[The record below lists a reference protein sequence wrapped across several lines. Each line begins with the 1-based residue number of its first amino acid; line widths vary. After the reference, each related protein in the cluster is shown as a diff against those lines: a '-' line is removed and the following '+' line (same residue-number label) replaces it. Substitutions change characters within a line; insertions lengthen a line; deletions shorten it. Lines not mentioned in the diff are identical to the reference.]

1 MRQNLNYN
9 HVKDNSSIQKTKKQ
23 EIPRLQIIKKLP
35 KVSIGSQ
42 RQQSPSRSSLNNSR
56 SSLTEV
62 DLSPLVSPQIVTTP
76 TRITP
81 SGTPTK
87 LLGGL
92 NWLSLDNI
100 SRVRNILFPKNNLML
115 NCTLVHHIF
124 QSSEY
129 PRPSVIRLNPN
140 DTMPTMLARKSSLDN
155 LTAADFAV
163 RKKSETLVGAR
174 RRKSSMPTRIR
185 QNSFHS

>member
-1 MRQNLNYN
+1 M
-9 HVKDNSSIQKTKKQ
+9 KDNSSIQKTKKQ

-42 RQQSPSRSSLNNSR
+42 RQPSPSRSQNSSR
-56 SSLTEV
+56 TSLTEV

-100 SRVRNILFPKNNLML
+100 SKVTWLFIVS
-115 NCTLVHHIF
+115 TLIGE
-124 QSSEY
+124 S
-129 PRPSVIRLNPN
+129 
-140 DTMPTMLARKSSLDN
+140 
-155 LTAADFAV
+155 
-163 RKKSETLVGAR
+163 
-174 RRKSSMPTRIR
+174 
-185 QNSFHS
+185 

>member
-35 KVSIGSQ
+35 KVSIGGQ
-42 RQQSPSRSSLNNSR
+42 RQQSPSRSNLNNSR

-100 SRVRNILFPKNNLML
+100 SRV
-115 NCTLVHHIF
+115 
-124 QSSEY
+124 
-129 PRPSVIRLNPN
+129 
-140 DTMPTMLARKSSLDN
+140 
-155 LTAADFAV
+155 
-163 RKKSETLVGAR
+163 
-174 RRKSSMPTRIR
+174 
-185 QNSFHS
+185 